1 VARLWAER
9 SGEFA
14 IHKVNKKGYVY
25 GLLMANL
32 PFCWLRNGITGLIL
46 GRKSGVAVGCQL
58 RRFQVAV
65 EFLRAIAPLG
75 IGEAGHGDAR
85 PA

>member
-1 VARLWAER
+1 MARLWVEK
-9 SGEFA
+9 SGGVA

-25 GLLMANL
+25 GLSMANL
-32 PFCWLRNGITGLIL
+32 LFCWLRDGITGLIL
-46 GRKSGVAVGCQL
+46 GLNSGVAIGCQL
-58 RRFQVAV
+58 RRFQVVV

-85 PA
+85 PG